1 MEMSPPPVDEFVAT
15 TLGTPAVTRDAL
27 AVRSRSLGNSAALDQ
42 WRGLAL
48 VLVLIS
54 HGFYFT
60 GRVHGVGRIG
70 VNLIFFISGS
80 LVVRSLC
87 KRAPIT
93 PWQRRRPFLN
103 RRLLRL
109 YPALAPYGLAIMPS
123 VV

>member
-1 MEMSPPPVDEFVAT
+1 MEMSPPPVAEFVAT
-15 TLGTPAVTRDAL
+15 TLGTPAVARDAL

-70 VNLIFFISGS
+70 SICSS
-80 LVVRSLC
+80 LFRVFWYSALY
-87 KRAPIT
+87 PN
-93 PWQRRRPFLN
+93 PPL
-103 RRLLRL
+103 LLR
-109 YPALAPYGLAIMPS
+109 GS
-123 VV
+123 GVVSF